1 MDDLTTETLPKEA
14 ADAPSV
20 SGLSTFPSASDQA
33 RRATALANLHRDHW
47 RDLCRYLAATFGQGP
62 PEPEDIAQIAF
73 ARVAAHS
80 DFRAIENP
88 KAFLWRTAQN
98 IAVSEKRS
106 QAARRTEP
114 RDVDGVA
121 AAQQG
126 DEVTPERLL
135 AAREQIAAIVA
146 ALDAMPA
153 KRRRMLVLNRIDG
166 LSFAEIAR
174 RTGLSQTAVK
184 KHVARAMIDL
194 DAALAEP

>member
-1 MDDLTTETLPKEA
+1 MDDLTAETLPKGA
-14 ADAPSV
+14 AGEGSGT
-20 SGLSTFPSASDQA
+20 GLSAFPSASEQA
-33 RRATALANLHRDHW
+33 RRATALASLHRDHW

-73 ARVAAHS
+73 ARVAAHK
-80 DFRAIENP
+80 DFRSIENP

-114 RDVDGVA
+114 QNVDGVA
-121 AAQQG
+121 AEQQG

-135 AAREQIAAIVA
+135 AAREQIAAIAA

-153 KRRRMLVLNRIDG
+153 KRRRMLVLNRIEG

-194 DAALAEP
+194 DAVLAEG